1 MPLHLPGTESLEAQL
16 HLISDF
22 QEGTPREDDAVE
34 ERTDRVESD
43 VRNQGSVFLLPPK
56 GMKPEAQGGPLLGAH
71 DPPIHLGV
79 NQVVERCTQQGW
91 VYLYQPAAGPL

>member
-1 MPLHLPGTESLEAQL
+1 MPLRREPIESSQTCATKDL
-16 HLISDF
+16 F
-22 QEGTPREDDAVE
+22 
-34 ERTDRVESD
+34 
-43 VRNQGSVFLLPPK
+43 FLLPPK